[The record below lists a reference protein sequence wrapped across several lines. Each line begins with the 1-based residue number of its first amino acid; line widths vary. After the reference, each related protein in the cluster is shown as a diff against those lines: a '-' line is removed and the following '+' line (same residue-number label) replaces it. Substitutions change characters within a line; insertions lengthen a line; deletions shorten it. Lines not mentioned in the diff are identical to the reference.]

1 MYKGDTY
8 LFKFK
13 SLMPA
18 IDMTSMSNLPMIAT
32 FIIVA
37 IAVYFYV
44 RETFSI
50 EVVSVGV
57 ITALLL
63 FFSLPGTAPETP
75 IANSDL
81 LSGFAAPALIAIM
94 ALLVIG
100 QGMFQTGA
108 LEGPINT
115 INKSLDKQPR
125 LTLLVVFIV
134 AFAVSMF
141 MNNTPVVVM
150 FIPVLAAM
158 SAKLKS
164 STSRYMMPLSFLCIL
179 AGMTTLIGSS
189 TNLLVNDVLQRTTE
203 YSLSFFTQFW
213 PGMVLAVIGALYI
226 ILLGPVFLPERKD
239 LETEITDTGRQYIA
253 QILVTPNHPLI
264 GVEPVAGLYPKL
276 KDVTVRMIQRG
287 EQSFLPPFEVA
298 LETDDVLIVAATRRS
313 LSKLLSSRPAY
324 LKGMLSIT
332 GFDDDER
339 GTSDNDSIVISETV
353 IAPGSR
359 MIGRNIEQIG
369 FRRQT
374 NCLVLGIQRRSRMIR
389 TRMLDIRLEAG
400 DVLLVFGYDKDVRNL
415 RHNRD
420 LLLLD
425 WSRVELPD
433 IRKSLIARGIFIATI
448 ALAALGFLKI
458 ETAALTGAL
467 AMILSGCLNIRQAV
481 RALDMRIFLLIGA
494 AFAMGFALDATGGA
508 AFIAQAVVATFM
520 PFGDQALIAAIF
532 IIIAIMTNIISNSA
546 TALLFSPIALS
557 VSTQTGIDP
566 IAMVLT
572 VIFAANCCFAT
583 PIAYQTNLLVM
594 APGHYRFSDFA
605 RFGVPLILLL
615 WISYSLLSPYLLG
628 L

>member
-1 MYKGDTY
+1 
-8 LFKFK
+8 
-13 SLMPA
+13 MPTTEA
-18 IDMTSMSNLPMIAT
+18 ITSFTGPMIAT

-37 IAVYFYV
+37 IAVYLYV
-44 RETFSI
+44 RETYTI

-63 FFSLPGTAPETP
+63 FFNLPFLDLKEPLT
-75 IANSDL
+75 NSNL

-94 ALLVIG
+94 ALLVVG
-100 QGMFQTGA
+100 QGLFQTGA

-115 INKSLDKQPR
+115 INKALAKSPR
-125 LTLLVVFIV
+125 QTLLIVFTG
-134 AFAVSMF
+134 AFAISMF

-158 SAKLKS
+158 ASRLKMSA
-164 STSRYMMPLSFLCIL
+164 SRFMMPLSFLCIL

-189 TNLLVNDVLQRTTE
+189 TNLLVNDVLQRTTDF
-203 YSLSFFTQFW
+203 SLSFFTQFG
-213 PGMVLAVIGALYI
+213 PGIILAVIGAVYI
-226 ILLGPVFLPERKD
+226 IFMAPILIPDRKNF
-239 LETEITDTGRQYIA
+239 ETEITDTGRQYIA
-253 QILVTPNHPLI
+253 QIQVTPSHPLV

-287 EQSFLPPFEVA
+287 EQSFLPPFDVA
-298 LETDDVLIVAATRRS
+298 LESGDVLIVAATRQS

-324 LKGMLSIT
+324 LKGMLNIT
-332 GFDDDER
+332 GFHDGER
-339 GTSDNDSIVISETV
+339 EPDAKDSIVISEAV

-400 DVLLVFGYDKDVRNL
+400 DVLLIFGYDKDVRAL
-415 RHNRD
+415 RNNRD
-420 LLLLD
+420 VLLLD

-433 IRKSLIARGIFIATI
+433 IRKSIIARLIFAATI
-448 ALAALGFLKI
+448 GLAALGILPI
-458 ETAALTGAL
+458 ETAALSGAL
-467 AMILSGCLNIRQAV
+467 AMILTGCLNVRQAV

-494 AFAMGFALDATGGA
+494 AFAMGLALEATGGA
-508 AFIAQAVVATFM
+508 NLIAHGVVEAFM
-520 PFGDQALIAAIF
+520 PYGNQILISAIF
-532 IIIAIMTNIISNSA
+532 LIVAFMTNIISNSA

-557 VSTQTGIDP
+557 VSAQTGIDP

-594 APGHYRFSDFA
+594 GPGHYRFSDFS
-605 RFGVPLILLL
+605 RFGIPLVILMWL
-615 WISYSLLSPYLLG
+615 SFSLLSPLFFQL
-628 L
+628 

>member
-1 MYKGDTY
+1 
-8 LFKFK
+8 
-13 SLMPA
+13 MPTSEA
-18 IDMTSMSNLPMIAT
+18 ITSFTGPMIAT

-44 RETFSI
+44 RETYTI

-63 FFSLPGTAPETP
+63 FFNLPFIELDQPLT
-75 IANSDL
+75 NSNL

-94 ALLVIG
+94 ALLVVG
-100 QGMFQTGA
+100 QGLFQTGA

-115 INKSLDKQPR
+115 INKALAKSPR
-125 LTLLVVFIV
+125 QTLLIVFAG

-158 SAKLKS
+158 ASRLKISA
-164 STSRYMMPLSFLCIL
+164 SRFMMPLSFLCIL

-189 TNLLVNDVLQRTTE
+189 TNLLVNDVLQRTTDF
-203 YSLSFFTQFW
+203 SLSFFSQF
-213 PGMVLAVIGALYI
+213 GAGIILAAIGAVYI
-226 ILLGPVFLPERKD
+226 ICMAPILIPERKNF
-239 LETEITDTGRQYIA
+239 ETEITDTGRQYIA
-253 QILVTPNHPLI
+253 QIQVTPSHPLV

-287 EQSFLPPFEVA
+287 EQSFLPPFDVS
-298 LETDDVLIVAATRRS
+298 LQSGDVLIVAATRKS

-324 LKGMLSIT
+324 LKGMLNIT
-332 GFDDDER
+332 GFHDGER
-339 GTSDNDSIVISETV
+339 ETDAKDSIVISEAV

-359 MIGRNIEQIG
+359 MIGRNIE
-369 FRRQT
+369 
-374 NCLVLGIQRRSRMIR
+374 LGIQRRSRMIR

-400 DVLLVFGYDKDVRNL
+400 DVLLIFGYDKDVRAL
-415 RHNRD
+415 RNNRD
-420 LLLLD
+420 VLLLD

-433 IRKSLIARGIFIATI
+433 IRKSIIARLIFTATI
-448 ALAALGFLKI
+448 GLAAFGVLPI
-458 ETAALTGAL
+458 ETAALSGAL
-467 AMILSGCLNIRQAV
+467 AMILTGCLNIRQAV

-494 AFAMGFALDATGGA
+494 AFAMGLALEATGGA
-508 AFIAQAVVATFM
+508 NLIAYGVVETFM
-520 PFGDQALIAAIF
+520 PYGNQILISAIF
-532 IIIAIMTNIISNSA
+532 LIVAFMTNIISNSA

-557 VSTQTGIDP
+557 VSAQTGIDP

-594 APGHYRFSDFA
+594 GPGHYRFSDFA
-605 RFGVPLILLL
+605 RFGIPLVLLM
-615 WISYSLLSPYLLG
+615 WASFSLLSPIFFQL
-628 L
+628 